1 MKVLISGGSG
11 FIGSHLVK
19 SLAKD
24 GHDVVVL
31 SRRLGTKDQPKG
43 VRYVTWDARST
54 DGEWLAEVSG
64 AQAVINLAGASIG
77 SWPWTR
83 QRVGELLSS
92 PFTAAAPRG
101 QALERTPSQC
111 PPTVPVR

>member
-64 AQAVINLAGASIG
+64 AQAVVNLAGASIG
-77 SWPWTR
+77 SWAWEP
-83 QRVGELLSS
+83 QRMGERPSS
-92 PFTAAAPRG
+92 RVAAAGAPG
-101 QALERTPSQC
+101 Q
-111 PPTVPVR
+111 

>member
-54 DGEWLAEVSG
+54 DGEWLAEGSG
-64 AQAVINLAGASIG
+64 GQAVINLSCASIG
-77 SWPWTR
+77 RSPWPR
-83 QRVGELLSS
+83 QRMAQFLSRRCT
-92 PFTAAAPRG
+92 PTAALG
-101 QALERTPSQC
+101 TALGR
-111 PPTVPVR
+111 